1 MFRCIS
7 FRFLLQQRFSKVAVF
22 LPVRTLVF
30 LSEEEHFLKETDINF
45 PENVYKKRLSNVP
58 RYNADRKEN

>member
-1 MFRCIS
+1 
-7 FRFLLQQRFSKVAVF
+7 LQQRFSKVAVF